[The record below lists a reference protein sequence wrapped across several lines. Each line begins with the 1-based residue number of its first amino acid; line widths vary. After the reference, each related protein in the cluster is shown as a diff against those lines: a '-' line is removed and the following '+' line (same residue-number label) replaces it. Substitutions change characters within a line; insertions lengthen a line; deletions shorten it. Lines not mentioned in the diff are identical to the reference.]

1 MRDGA
6 PMYTRKGGSWPPKV
20 QIGDE
25 KRGSTTRAKAAT
37 IIIHSEHDDVVPIA
51 DSRELLRNSE
61 LPEDHLIV
69 AGENHRMVDEEA
81 FGALLKAIERAA
93 NG

>member
-1 MRDGA
+1 M
-6 PMYTRKGGSWPPKV
+6 
-20 QIGDE
+20 
-25 KRGSTTRAKAAT
+25 
-37 IIIHSEHDDVVPIA
+37 VPIA
-51 DSRELLRNSE
+51 DSQELLRNSS

-81 FGALLKAIERAA
+81 FGALLRAIERAA